1 MFYKLNSLT
10 GRLRVDEPFTAYQPQ
25 ALTELKQDIPRPVMA
40 SSASTGTFSIVNRAS
55 NILQNQKFFQG
66 GALPVY
72 LLGGSR
78 DKMVYNVAMGL
89 SVIGIGITLGT
100 IYGMATG
107 KLKKSS

>member
-1 MFYKLNSLT
+1 M
-10 GRLRVDEPFTAYQPQ
+10 
-25 ALTELKQDIPRPVMA
+25 
-40 SSASTGTFSIVNRAS
+40 
-55 NILQNQKFFQG
+55 
-66 GALPVY
+66 Y